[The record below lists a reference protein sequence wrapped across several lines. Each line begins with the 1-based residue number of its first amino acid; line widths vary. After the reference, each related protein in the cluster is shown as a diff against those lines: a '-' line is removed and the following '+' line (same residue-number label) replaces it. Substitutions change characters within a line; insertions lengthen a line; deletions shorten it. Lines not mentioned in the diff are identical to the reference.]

1 MDKIARSVLV
11 GFIIIFYLN
20 ACTTKRSELNLNEMS
35 VERLSLRIT
44 ELNDKLVALQ
54 EQTNDLIEKV
64 DKYEIINPIDIDGQ
78 QLYVNNLL
86 PLAIRVSND
95 YDLPIVVYK
104 YGPSVE
110 LFFEEEDIKE
120 FIQGY
125 ALVPRLIV
133 KDNKLDPDPEFYDKK
148 QIVKEVDEDWV
159 IIKNIRIE
167 TSIDEQTNQK
177 INEMLEKI
185 KFYQFLGYFNNDLR
199 LKASILVDA
208 FY

>member
-1 MDKIARSVLV
+1 M
-11 GFIIIFYLN
+11 
-20 ACTTKRSELNLNEMS
+20 
-35 VERLSLRIT
+35 
-44 ELNDKLVALQ
+44 
-54 EQTNDLIEKV
+54 
-64 DKYEIINPIDIDGQ
+64 
-78 QLYVNNLL
+78 
-86 PLAIRVSND
+86 
-95 YDLPIVVYK
+95 
-104 YGPSVE
+104 E

-185 KFYQFLGYFNNDLR
+185 KFY
-199 LKASILVDA
+199 
-208 FY
+208 

>member
-1 MDKIARSVLV
+1 MGKITRSILV
-11 GFIIIFYLN
+11 GLMMILYLS
-20 ACTTKRSELNLNEMS
+20 ACTTKGSELNPNETS
-35 VERLSLRIT
+35 VEQLSLRIK
-44 ELNDKLVALQ
+44 ELNDRVLALQ

-95 YDLPIVVYK
+95 YDLPIFVYK
-104 YGPSVE
+104 YGPSVSIYYE
-110 LFFEEEDIKE
+110 DEDIKE

-125 ALVPRLIV
+125 TLVPSLIV

-177 INEMLEKI
+177 INEMLDKI
-185 KFYQFLGYFNNDLR
+185 KFY
-199 LKASILVDA
+199 
-208 FY
+208 